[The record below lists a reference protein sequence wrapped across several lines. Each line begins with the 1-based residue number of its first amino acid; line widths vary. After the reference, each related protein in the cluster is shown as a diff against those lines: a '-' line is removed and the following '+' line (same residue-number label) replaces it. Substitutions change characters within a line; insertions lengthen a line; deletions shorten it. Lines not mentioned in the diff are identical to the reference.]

1 MEDQSQF
8 LSDLL
13 YFLSVA
19 GIEDAH
25 KIVTY
30 LVPIA
35 LSWLIYKKLKAH
47 RDRRNH
53 ESLSAS
59 KEAGLHEPPI
69 SLHPLIDHNICL
81 GCATCV
87 GACPEGNVLGVIE
100 EKAHLVNPSHCIG
113 HGACKTA
120 CPTGAISLV
129 LGTEKRGIDIP
140 MLNPNFETNVPG
152 LYVAGELGGMGLIR
166 NAIEQG
172 RQALESI
179 RKATSGSVSKAPYDV
194 AIIGAGPAG
203 FSASL
208 AAHAHRLRYVTV
220 EQETLGGTVSH
231 FPRGKIV
238 MTAPVQLPIIGQVK
252 FSETTKEALIR
263 FWQDVEQRTGVKIH
277 YQERMENIEKTSDG
291 FIVTTN
297 KNVFHTKTVLL
308 SIGRRGTPRKLD
320 VPGEEHEKVVYRLA
334 DPAQYRG
341 RHVLVVGGGNSA
353 LEAAM
358 SIADEPDT
366 TVVLSYRGKAFNNAN
381 PKNLTKL
388 NDLAQENRL
397 TVWMNSNVKQ
407 IDNRT
412 VTIETSNGE
421 IQIENDAVIVC
432 AGGVLPTPMLKT
444 LGVEIET
451 KHGTL

>member
-13 YFLSVA
+13 YLLSVA

-35 LSWLIYKKLKAH
+35 LSWLIYKKVKGY
-47 RDRRNH
+47 RDRHSR
-53 ESLSAS
+53 EILKAS
-59 KEAGLHEPPI
+59 KEAGLSDPPV
-69 SLHPLIDHNICL
+69 SLHPLIDHNLCL

-87 GACPEGNVLGVIE
+87 GACPEGDVFGVIH

-140 MLNPNFETNVPG
+140 TLSPNFETNVPG

-179 RKATSGSVSKAPYDV
+179 HKSVTESSSKAPYDV
-194 AIIGAGPAG
+194 VVIGAGPAG

-208 AAHAHRLRYVTV
+208 AAHARNLRYVTV
-220 EQETLGGTVSH
+220 EQETLGGTVAH

-238 MTAPVQLPIIGQVK
+238 MTAPVQLPIIGQVS
-252 FSETTKEALIR
+252 FSETTKEKLIR
-263 FWQDVEQRTGVKIH
+263 FWEDVEQRTGVKIH
-277 YQERMENIEKTSDG
+277 YLERMENIEKADDG
-291 FIVTTN
+291 FIVKTS
-297 KNVFHTKTVLL
+297 KNTYHTKTLLL
-308 SIGRRGTPRKLD
+308 SIGRRGTPRKLG
-320 VPGEEHEKVVYRLA
+320 VPGEEQEKVVYRLD

-341 RHVLVVGGGNSA
+341 KHVLVVGGGNSA

-358 SIADEPDT
+358 SIAAEPDT
-366 TVVLSYRGKAFNNAN
+366 TVVLSYRGNAFNNAN

-407 IDNRT
+407 IGEESVVLST
-412 VTIETSNGE
+412 PNGVL
-421 IQIENDAVIVC
+421 QLDNDAVIVC
-432 AGGVLPTPMLKT
+432 AGGVLPTPMLKA